1 MQFQEQKLSSQIL
14 YELQLILQD
23 YPNYQNHSELKEC
36 QVIYANTFKAEQER
50 LQALEEYYDIRQLE
64 LSAAHNNMKN
74 TLLLKIDMEQLLYER
89 NQILKENRELERRSE
104 IEEFT
109 NVMNKT
115 AFRTHV
121 SAELE
126 TMHQDQYVCLLVID
140 IDKFKSINDTFG
152 HLVGDQVLLHVVK
165 VLKEVLRS
173 SDFIGRI
180 GGDEFCVFMK
190 NILSLPYLYERLD
203 EI

>member
-1 MQFQEQKLSSQIL
+1 
-14 YELQLILQD
+14 
-23 YPNYQNHSELKEC
+23 
-36 QVIYANTFKAEQER
+36 
-50 LQALEEYYDIRQLE
+50 
-64 LSAAHNNMKN
+64 
-74 TLLLKIDMEQLLYER
+74 
-89 NQILKENRELERRSE
+89 
-104 IEEFT
+104 
-109 NVMNKT
+109 MNKT

-180 GGDEFCVFMK
+180 GGVMSSVC
-190 NILSLPYLYERLD
+190 L
-203 EI
+203 